1 MADDDFVAPYKRRRL
16 GHDTPIRQR
25 EDCAISQRE
34 ARHAMIL
41 KREGVILFLISTL
54 IFMATDPAFSDVI
67 SMGCADDI
75 LELWQ
80 HVGVVFMAAGA
91 ARISAWSK
99 ITWLDPKLWLFYYR
113 DPEYTC
119 NFEHYLSGRG
129 RGTAWGLMR
138 VRATD
143 LARLASAWAI
153 PAYFRAANRS
163 LWDGEEALVAF
174 LVRCATNI
182 VWQQLEPLLNRRFQ
196 DLSKMFYLVLH
207 HIRPLP
213 TPEKT

>member
-1 MADDDFVAPYKRRRL
+1 MADDDFVPPCKRRRL

-25 EDCAISQRE
+25 EDCATSQRE
-34 ARHAMIL
+34 ARHAKIL

-54 IFMATDPAFSDVI
+54 IFMSTDPAFSDVI
-67 SMGCADDI
+67 SMGCADDV

-80 HVGVVFMAAGA
+80 HVGVVFVAAGA

-99 ITWLDPKLWLFYYR
+99 LTWLDPKLWLFCNR
-113 DPEYTC
+113 DPECAC
-119 NFEHYLSGRG
+119 NFEHRLSGRG

-143 LARLASAWAI
+143 LARSASAWAT
-153 PAYFRAANRS
+153 PACFRAANRS

-182 VWQQLEPLLNRRFQ
+182 VWQQLEPLLNQRFQ
-196 DLSKMFYLVLH
+196 DLSKMFHLVLH
-207 HIRPLP
+207 HVLPLADS
-213 TPEKT
+213 